1 MTYCYIFCRLREMG
15 LLDYIQPNAREAAK
29 EYLAHKEIPQ
39 LMEVGIILVQSY
51 LTTQQDLGVL
61 GVLGFQIF

>member
-1 MTYCYIFCRLREMG
+1 MG

-61 GVLGFQIF
+61 GVLGGLHG